1 MRRDSMLEDSHFGA
15 SKVRRLEAR
24 DVPAIKAIARESP
37 QAAAWADE
45 SYEELDREGQFA
57 WVVESS
63 DCVCGFLIA
72 RKVASD
78 EAEILNLAV
87 GVSNRRAGNATT
99 LLAACIGELTRV
111 GIQRVFLEVRESN
124 VAAISL
130 YEKAKFVSTGRRP
143 RYYQNPSEAAVLLIR
158 KLTG

>member
-1 MRRDSMLEDSHFGA
+1 MIEDPHSGA

-24 DVPAIKAIARESP
+24 DLPAIRAIARESP

-45 SYEELDREGQFA
+45 SYEKLDREGQFA

-87 GVSNRRAGNATT
+87 GVSNRRAGVATT

-111 GIQRVFLEVRESN
+111 GIRRVFLEVRASN
-124 VAAISL
+124 LAAISL
-130 YEKAKFVSTGRRP
+130 YVQGKFVRTGGRP
-143 RYYQNPSEAAVLLIR
+143 GYYQNPSEAAVLLVR
-158 KLTG
+158 ELTG